1 MRSNHGQFPISL
13 DERNEATKRPGN
25 FLRNSR
31 KSHENQTRHPPNSD
45 IIGKG
50 EKLIDYS
57 KLKSALKNLEV
68 QTANLQGAPGR
79 DGITK
84 LDIEAIQESVIK
96 RFDLAIEMT
105 WKLLMKY
112 LAEEIG
118 IADVP
123 AGPKPVL
130 RLADQN
136 NLLNA
141 RIEQWIEYVNA
152 RNASSHDYSGEKA
165 EQTLKVIPDFITDA
179 VQLYQ
184 TMSKQTWGQ

>member
-1 MRSNHGQFPISL
+1 MRAAKQPKGPRGEVRSNHGQFPISL

-123 AGPKPVL
+123 GNNVSCAGAGSFRICSQRPNRASAKSGMARKPCNIGKSL
-130 RLADQN
+130 
-136 NLLNA
+136 
-141 RIEQWIEYVNA
+141 
-152 RNASSHDYSGEKA
+152 S
-165 EQTLKVIPDFITDA
+165 T
-179 VQLYQ
+179 
-184 TMSKQTWGQ
+184 